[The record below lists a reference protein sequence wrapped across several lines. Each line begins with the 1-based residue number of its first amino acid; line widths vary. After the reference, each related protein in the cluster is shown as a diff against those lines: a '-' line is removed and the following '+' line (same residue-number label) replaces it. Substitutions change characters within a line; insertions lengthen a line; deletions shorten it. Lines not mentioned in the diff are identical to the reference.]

1 MQKNYYSPIKKSI
14 IMKRAIFSGSFDPFT
29 LGHLS
34 IVEKALQSFD
44 ELIINVGNNPE
55 KKTLFDTNT
64 RLEMIRQ
71 TLREYGI
78 EQRIKLIADNCL
90 TADLALKENVN
101 TLIRGIRLG
110 TNDPEAEQNLAT
122 FNQYLGTIRGINLQT
137 HFFKEEDSFLR
148 TISSTGVKNL
158 CKLQQY
164 IAVAKCVSPY
174 VHKKLMVKY
183 LESQFT
189 RLAKYQHLMNITLT
203 YKKLAKNYNARAYH
217 NLSHISYMLNM
228 LQIYMNCTEASWDT
242 NKYSA
247 LILAIFAH
255 DYICNPLAENN
266 KEQSVKTILQ
276 EGQYDFAVPLNIAQ
290 NLVLATK
297 HDCPARNEE
306 EALIADLDLS
316 ILGTYEED
324 TWQQYNQNIRKEYG
338 SISEKDYLKERIK
351 TLESFITRPQIFQ
364 TDFFHNM
371 FEQQARK
378 NLGQEI
384 TLLKSSL

>member
-1 MQKNYYSPIKKSI
+1 
-14 IMKRAIFSGSFDPFT
+14 MKRAIFSGSFDPFT

-34 IVEKALQSFD
+34 IVQKALQSFD

-55 KKTLFDTNT
+55 KKPIFDTNT

-78 EQRIKLIADNCL
+78 EQRVKLLTDNSL

-110 TNDPEAEQNLAT
+110 TDDPETEQNLAT

-137 HFFKEEDSFLR
+137 RFFTEEDSFLR
-148 TISSTGVKNL
+148 SISSTGVKNL

-174 VHKKLMVKY
+174 VHKKLMEKY
-183 LESQFT
+183 LEPHFAH
-189 RLAKYQHLMNITLT
+189 LAKYQHLMNIKQT
-203 YKKLAKNYNARAYH
+203 YKKLAKNYNARVFH
-217 NLSHISYMLNM
+217 NLSHIGYMLNM
-228 LQIYMNCTEASWDT
+228 LQIYINCTEASWDT
-242 NKYSA
+242 DKYSA

-255 DYICNPLAENN
+255 DYIYNPLATDN
-266 KEQSVKTILQ
+266 KEQSVRTILQ
-276 EGQYDFAVPLNIAQ
+276 EGEYDFAVQLDKVKT
-290 NLVLATK
+290 LVLATK
-297 HDCPARNEE
+297 HDCLARNDE

-324 TWQQYNQNIRKEYG
+324 VWQQYNQNIRKEY
-338 SISEKDYLKERIK
+338 SNVPDEYYLKDRIK
-351 TLESFITRPQIFQ
+351 TLENFIERPQIFQ
-364 TDFFHNM
+364 TDFFHKL

-378 NLGQEI
+378 NLHNEI
-384 TLLKSSL
+384 ANLKSSL